1 MYYLVKTLLLAL
13 FSGANLFLILFLSDF
28 WLDVYGVIFS
38 SSLVVM
44 TLCSIFISEFET
56 AYLLQA
62 IKNLQIMNKQIA
74 SHKVYKRNYKP
85 GSLEKMSKKASSRK
99 RDENGKFV

>member
-74 SHKVYKRNYKP
+74 KTYKINYKP
-85 GSLEKMSKKASSRK
+85 GSLEKMSNRAKNRE
-99 RDENGKFV
+99 RDEDEKFI